1 MYIHVADNWEDIDV
15 VGIEWVDMDDGYS
28 VADSQQEELDTSY
41 FDLVLII
48 EVDIVD
54 LGDTYLAV
62 VH

>member
-28 VADSQQEELDTSY
+28 VVDSQQEGLDTSY
-41 FDLVLII
+41 FDLVLI

-62 VH
+62 VQ